1 MSHRYVVVT
10 IAILI
15 AMAPAAMAQKITA
28 DQVFALGFDS
38 SQKAAFDKGE
48 IISSGVK
55 ELSDKE
61 LALIMAVMVPAPLDK
76 VVAFSNSGANMKVDK
91 ESWPTGRSRAMT
103 SRAA

>member
-55 ELSDKE
+55 EL
-61 LALIMAVMVPAPLDK
+61 ALIMAVMVPAPLDK